1 MATLTY
7 DPTDPEAPELNQQEQ
22 EALAIGEQAVADQQA
37 LLAGKFKDA
46 ESLEQAYIELQKKL
60 GTNEPQTN
68 ETREEV
74 RDEDTPAQEVEPT
87 EEKPEEES
95 EEGPV
100 FTEQDVERIH
110 NIVGGPEEYN
120 KMLQWAA
127 KSMTKDDI
135 DAFDHVIALNDP
147 QAAAFAVF
155 ALNKFYKDQ
164 QESEGELLTGGR
176 ATQVSD
182 VFKSQAQVVQAMS
195 DPKYD
200 KDPAYRQEVMEKL
213 ERSNI
218 KY

>member
-7 DPTDPEAPELNQQEQ
+7 DPTDPEAPELNQEEQ
-22 EALAIGEQAVADQQA
+22 EALEIGEQAVADQQA

-60 GTNEPQTN
+60 GTNEPEPEAEPEGVREQEP
-68 ETREEV
+68 ET
-74 RDEDTPAQEVEPT
+74 QEVET
-87 EEKPEEES
+87 TEEES
-95 EEGPV
+95 EEGPL

-110 NIVGGPEEYN
+110 NIVGGPEEYTN
-120 KMLQWAA
+120 MLKWAA
-127 KSMTKDDI
+127 QSMNKDDI
-135 DAFDHVIALNDP
+135 DAFDHVIGLNDP

-164 QESEGELLTGGR
+164 QDSEGELLTGGK
-176 ATQVSD
+176 ATKVED
-182 VFKSQAQVVQAMS
+182 VFKSQAQVVAAMS

-200 KDPAYRQEVMEKL
+200 RDPAYRQEVMEKL
-213 ERSNI
+213 ERSNV